1 MERKLKGVVASNGIA
16 IGKVYK
22 FVKEK
27 VEVDKSSISVDD
39 IDAEIEKVQ
48 NAIDSYKNELT
59 GRKYETEAEQEVA
72 DAHVEL
78 LSDPYLMSTIA
89 DKITNSRIRSDY
101 ALEETISEMVSM
113 MEALDDE
120 YLKERALDYKDIG
133 QRIMYKLKGV
143 KSQTLENLDDKYII
157 VSDELTPSDTSTLDK
172 ENALAFAMD
181 LGGKTSHVSIIAQTL
196 GIPALVGM
204 GNVTKELK
212 EGEVIILDAENGC
225 IIQNPDED
233 TLEEFKEKIK
243 EIEIKKEELELIKN
257 QEAKTKDGRE
267 IDAYC
272 NIGNYQDVIKGLEDG
287 AEGVGLFRTEFL
299 YMDNTHF
306 PTEKEQFDVY
316 KSVAEALDGKEVIIR
331 TLDIGGDKS
340 LPYFEFPEE
349 QNPFLGWRA
358 LRISFDKEDM
368 FKTQL
373 RAIIRASAFGN
384 VKILLPMII
393 SVEEI
398 KKVNDIIEDLKN
410 ELRGREIA
418 FDENLE
424 VGIMIETPASVFIA
438 EELIEYCDF
447 FSIGTNDLTQY
458 ILAVD
463 RGNELVQD
471 YYNTFHPAVLRA
483 IKHVIEAS
491 HKAGKITG
499 MCGGFAGDSDATYLL
514 LGLGLDEY
522 SCPSSKVAKIK
533 DIIINS
539 NYEEAKIFADKLVNM
554 KSVTEVMEEIE
565 KNPHK

>member
-1 MERKLKGVVASNGIA
+1 
-16 IGKVYK
+16 
-22 FVKEK
+22 
-27 VEVDKSSISVDD
+27 
-39 IDAEIEKVQ
+39 
-48 NAIDSYKNELT
+48 
-59 GRKYETEAEQEVA
+59 
-72 DAHVEL
+72 
-78 LSDPYLMSTIA
+78 MSTIA

>member
-89 DKITNSRIRSDY
+89 DKITNSRIKSDY